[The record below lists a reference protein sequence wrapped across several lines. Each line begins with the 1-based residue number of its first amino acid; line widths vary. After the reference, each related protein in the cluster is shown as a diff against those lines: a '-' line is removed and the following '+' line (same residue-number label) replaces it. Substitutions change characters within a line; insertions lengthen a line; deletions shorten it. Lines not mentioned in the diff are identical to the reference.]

1 MMASAGHHDKCEP
14 NLTPLL
20 DVVLQLVMFF
30 MLCANFV
37 MESVNENIKLPTAI
51 EARALDKDVRD
62 YIILNVDAKG
72 VITVG
77 NEVFETAPRVRG
89 YLKNQFDLDK
99 ARTKP
104 ADWEAGR
111 GRSVIILRAHKDCH
125 YKQVNDVMDVC
136 RAVGYYNV
144 QLRAIKATTDS

>member
-1 MMASAGHHDKCEP
+1 MSVSASHDKCEP

-37 MESVNENIKLPTAI
+37 MESVNEDIVLPLAV

-62 YIILNVDAKG
+62 YMILNIDPKG
-72 VITVG
+72 VTTVG
-77 NEVFETAPRVRG
+77 PEVFETPIKIQG
-89 YLKNQFDLDK
+89 FLKNQHDLDK

-104 ADWEAGR
+104 AEWEKGK
-111 GRSVIILRAHKDCH
+111 GRSVVVLRAHKDCS
-125 YKQVNDVMDVC
+125 YKQVDDVMSVC
-136 RAVGYYNV
+136 RKVGYTNI
-144 QLRAIKATTDS
+144 QLRAIKANPRT

>member
-1 MMASAGHHDKCEP
+1 MSASTSHDKCEP

-37 MESVNENIKLPTAI
+37 MEQVNESIKLPLAI
-51 EARALDKDVRD
+51 EARALDKNVKN
-62 YIILNVDAKG
+62 YIILNIDANG

-77 NEVFETAPRVRG
+77 GDVYETAGKVMG
-89 YLKNQFDLDK
+89 FLKNNYELDK
-99 ARTKP
+99 ARAKP
-104 ADWEAGR
+104 AEWEKDKK

-125 YKQVNDVMDVC
+125 YKQVDDVMSVC
-136 RAVGYYNV
+136 RKVGYFDV
-144 QLRAIKATTDS
+144 QLRTIKAAPGS